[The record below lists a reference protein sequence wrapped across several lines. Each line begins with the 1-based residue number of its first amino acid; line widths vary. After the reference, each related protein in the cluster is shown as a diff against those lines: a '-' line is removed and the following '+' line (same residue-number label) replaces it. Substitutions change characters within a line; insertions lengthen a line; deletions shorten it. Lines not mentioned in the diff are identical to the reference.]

1 MLAQASV
8 VLHHARTFTGPT
20 TTASLHI
27 WVTDTHTPV
36 FVYSS
41 ICIYTHQFLIN
52 IYNYIYIYKH
62 ILNSSTDTVTNKPRD
77 CHHCIL
83 IPEEFLTVVK
93 SFEVNQPTPL
103 IAYNATHC
111 HAKID
116 RSSYKTA
123 KLMNSENTDIMYLD
137 FSNALH
143 QVPHKISF
151 AWSIQIGLD
160 MSTATQFNK
169 RQIKA
174 SWQSSNKTRRWSI
187 YRYETPLTIFYLS
200 TISLSKKTLA
210 KYVIKSAWGV
220 LGPMWPL
227 HGETQRDAHVLCSG
241 ASCDDQR
248 LQLITAAGFQHLTYQ
263 RAPEASTCAL
273 GLALT
278 GDFTGVS
285 RGREALK

>member
-111 HAKID
+111 HARID

-174 SWQSSNKTRRWSI
+174 SWQSSNKTRRL
-187 YRYETPLTIFYLS
+187 EYLQIWNS
-200 TISLSKKTLA
+200 SYHLLFINHFFIQENLSKICHKISMGSTWTNVTFTRRDTTWCSCALLRSQLQWSA
-210 KYVIKSAWGV
+210 LTAHYSCRIPASHIPKSPRG
-220 LGPMWPL
+220 
-227 HGETQRDAHVLCSG
+227 
-241 ASCDDQR
+241 
-248 LQLITAAGFQHLTYQ
+248 QHL
-263 RAPEASTCAL
+263 RPGL
-273 GLALT
+273 GS
-278 GDFTGVS
+278 DWRFH
-285 RGREALK
+285 RCE